1 MDVVLEKLH
10 GCENIE
16 HCALR
21 HPLRK
26 REELCWN
33 DIILSWPPVSFGL
46 VGTHM
51 NDTLSRNGK
60 VFSMELLFVMDNF
73 QIIGSELVWSDGAS
87 VSVEELDGCCVSML
101 RKE

>member
-1 MDVVLEKLH
+1 
-10 GCENIE
+10 
-16 HCALR
+16 
-21 HPLRK
+21 
-26 REELCWN
+26 
-33 DIILSWPPVSFGL
+33 
-46 VGTHM
+46 M